1 MNDQNIGI
9 GTKIYKP
16 LDTNEK
22 MEFYANRAVWCNENG
37 AFIEDCGAFYEVKA
51 IPEPTLEELEAQALA
66 EAKNERA
73 EAVSK
78 ITVEVDGMTF
88 DGDEKAQTRIGRT
101 VAAAVALGMDL
112 NTEKRTWVLADN
124 SVAQV
129 TINQLVQVLR
139 LAGDKQ
145 TELWTV
151 PYTKQEEAN
160 TM

>member
-1 MNDQNIGI
+1 MD
-9 GTKIYKP
+9 
-16 LDTNEK
+16 
-22 MEFYANRAVWCNENG
+22 FYVGQIFENMYPPEAAVWCNESGN
-37 AFIEDCGAFYEVKA
+37 AYIDEIEPTATGVRRFKIVA
-51 IPEPTLEELEAQALA
+51 IPEPTPEEIQAQQLAQA
-66 EAKNERA
+66 KQDRA

-78 ITVEVDGMTF
+78 IIVVVDGMTF

-151 PYTKQEEAN
+151 PYIKQEEAN

>member
-1 MNDQNIGI
+1 MTFHIGQI
-9 GTKIYKP
+9 FEGVYP
-16 LDTNEK
+16 PE
-22 MEFYANRAVWCNENG
+22 AACWCNESG
-37 AFIEDCGAFYEVKA
+37 SAYIDE
-51 IPEPTLEELEAQALA
+51 IEPTAKGVRCFKIVEIPAPTPEEVQAQQLAQA
-66 EAKNERA
+66 KQDRA